1 MGFALRVA
9 ACGRLGVGPRARDSQ
24 PHASYCNLGVVLF
37 GGRASILFAF
47 AISAQPLDIRSRP
60 APAFTAV
67 PRAHARS
74 CQRLPPA
81 QLRDMACVG
90 LLFGDGNRDSCLAD
104 SEACG
109 VCEICGFFFEDEAR
123 VELNDGLPDRR
134 VKQHPK
140 QPRNIRIVPVK
151 VKNEVAKTKRQRNI
165 MKQNEMR
172 RIFNGEKLCRLF
184 VSPNVDIL
192 DLMENRKTKK
202 VMIRANHLRA
212 IKLLSHQ
219 RDGSYWWRSAVMFAR
234 MEAGL
239 SGFSVPRKGSVLW
252 LQARKHLHS
261 MMHPEQKWLRDDCP
275 ADSQE
280 VEEVD

>member
-37 GGRASILFAF
+37 WGRASILFAF
-47 AISAQPLDIRSRP
+47 AISAQPLDTRSRP

-81 QLRDMACVG
+81 LLRDMACVG
-90 LLFGDGNRDSCLAD
+90 LLQLDSCRSDSEPCGDCELCRAFGDL
-104 SEACG
+104 E
-109 VCEICGFFFEDEAR
+109 FP
-123 VELNDGLPDRR
+123 VERNDGLPDRR

-184 VSPNVDIL
+184 VSPKVDIL

-202 VMIRANHLRA
+202 VMVRANHLRA
-212 IKLLSHQ
+212 VKLLSHQ
-219 RDGSYWWRSAVMFAR
+219 SGSYWWRSAVMFAR

-239 SGFSVPRKGSVLW
+239 SGFNVPRKWSFLW

-261 MMHPEQKWLRDDCP
+261 MMHPEQERLRDDCP
-275 ADSQE
+275 PASPE